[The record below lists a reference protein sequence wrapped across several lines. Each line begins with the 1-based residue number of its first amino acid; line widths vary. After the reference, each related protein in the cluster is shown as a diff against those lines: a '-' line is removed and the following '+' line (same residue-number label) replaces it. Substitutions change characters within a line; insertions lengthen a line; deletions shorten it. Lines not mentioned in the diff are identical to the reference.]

1 MSRYLIKLDQERCIS
16 CRACEVQC
24 QVKNRTPAG
33 VRPGLLVAVSPECR
47 PEAVHAPA
55 AFRPCFHCER
65 PWCVA
70 VCPTG
75 AMAKRLDDG
84 MVLVSRQL
92 CIGCRACIA
101 ACPWKVPQW
110 DESTGKVVKCDGC
123 HERVAQGLTPA
134 CVSGCTT
141 HALTF
146 SRANANVR
154 KTRLLYARS
163 LLVDRKAG

>member
-1 MSRYLIKLDQERCIS
+1 MSKYMIKLDQQRCIS

-33 VRPGLLVAVSPECR
+33 VRPGLLVAVGPECR
-47 PEAVHAPA
+47 PDAAQAPA

-75 AMAKRLDDG
+75 AMIKQPQDG
-84 MVLVSRQL
+84 MVAVSRSL

-110 DESTGKVVKCDGC
+110 DETTGKVVKCDGC
-123 HERVAQGLTPA
+123 QDRVAEGLKPA
-134 CVSGCTT
+134 CVAGCST

-146 SRANANVR
+146 SRANENVR
-154 KTRLLYARS
+154 RTRLLYAKSRII
-163 LLVDRKAG
+163 DQGNG